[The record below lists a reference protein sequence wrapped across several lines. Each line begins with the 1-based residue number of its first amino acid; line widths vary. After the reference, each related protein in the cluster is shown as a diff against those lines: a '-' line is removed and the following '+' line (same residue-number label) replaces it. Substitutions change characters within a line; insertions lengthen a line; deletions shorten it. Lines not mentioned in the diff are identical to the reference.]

1 MGSDYGHGSAA
12 YKSFTTLPGP
22 PLAVKIK
29 GANIPN
35 KLAADRAI

>member
-1 MGSDYGHGSAA
+1 MGTDYGHGSSA

-22 PLAVKIK
+22 PVQVIK

-35 KLAADRAI
+35 RLVAVRAI